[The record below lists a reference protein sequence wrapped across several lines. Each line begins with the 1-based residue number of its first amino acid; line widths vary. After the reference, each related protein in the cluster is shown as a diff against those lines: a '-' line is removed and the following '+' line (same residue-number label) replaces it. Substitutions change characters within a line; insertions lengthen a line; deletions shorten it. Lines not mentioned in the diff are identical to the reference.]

1 MHLFTLSKCKYL
13 QVFHET
19 PTLYIHIIHMH
30 TMYYIYISVLGY
42 EMLQNQ
48 EALTKTFIIITLNI

>member
-30 TMYYIYISVLGY
+30 TMYNGNDLAI
-42 EMLQNQ
+42 QNQ
-48 EALTKTFIIITLNI
+48 EA

>member
-19 PTLYIHIIHMH
+19 PTLYIHIIYMH
-30 TMYYIYISVLGY
+30 TMYYNGNDLAI
-42 EMLQNQ
+42 QNQ
-48 EALTKTFIIITLNI
+48 EALTKTFFIITLNI